1 MVRRL
6 RRAGRTAVSPATP
19 RGVPAVFAALV
30 HTRCHEHTARGKCSH
45 TPGGGVFTLLLP
57 HPGSQRRRHLNAS
70 SMDTPAHPQRATH
83 RPSTRATQAPSES
96 TPPCP
101 RPGPRLTAPTPTAP
115 PGRSAAARLCGCEQR
130 LFTPRAVSRSAVFT
144 PRAAPSLAPSPAPSP
159 ALEQSDVAELA
170 WRIRAI
176 MAQHAEDCKRM
187 TPHYAAR
194 YAKRSLDA
202 LQAAGP
208 PAPDRPRIPSAASCP
223 VQPQARAV
231 VTLPRR
237 HAVAFFCAG
246 RVDRLAGAVRRSA
259 DPGARRREDAGGGG
273 GACGRRRRRSL
284 RAAAPLPLRSRAVP
298 GRQLAAPPH
307 ANLAG
312 RGRRDADESGVRC
325 GTLCGM
331 GGARAVGA
339 VARRSIS

>member
-1 MVRRL
+1 MHR
-6 RRAGRTAVSPATP
+6 S
-19 RGVPAVFAALV
+19 
-30 HTRCHEHTARGKCSH
+30 HTA
-45 TPGGGVFTLLLP
+45 GGGVFTLLLP
-57 HPGSQRRRHLNAS
+57 HPGFPRRRHLDAS
-70 SMDTPAHPQRATH
+70 SMDTPAHSQRATN

-130 LFTPRAVSRSAVFT
+130 LFTPRAVSRSAVSGCAT
-144 PRAAPSLAPSPAPSP
+144 PAAPSRAAPSLAPSPAPSP

-208 PAPDRPRIPSAASCP
+208 PAPDRPRTPSAASCP
-223 VQPQARAV
+223 VQPQARG
-231 VTLPRR
+231 RR
-237 HAVAFFCAG
+237 HTPVPPPAATRFLSFVQAESIASPAPSVARPTPG
-246 RVDRLAGAVRRSA
+246 RGGGRTPAAAAL
-259 DPGARRREDAGGGG
+259 AGGGG
-273 GACGRRRRRSL
+273 
-284 RAAAPLPLRSRAVP
+284 AAPY
-298 GRQLAAPPH
+298 APPH
-307 ANLAG
+307 RSPFGVAPSRAGSSQRPPTSLAEG
-312 RGRRDADESGVRC
+312 G
-325 GTLCGM
+325 GTPM
-331 GGARAVGA
+331 RV
-339 VARRSIS
+339 V